1 MCAICEGIYQ
11 EYERCNSGTVKQK
24 NASGCKNLFKKDMNI
39 YDFLLNSKSLEL
51 KNDTL
56 HKR

>member
-1 MCAICEGIYQ
+1 
-11 EYERCNSGTVKQK
+11 
-24 NASGCKNLFKKDMNI
+24 MNI

-56 HKR
+56 HKRQMRMYRF